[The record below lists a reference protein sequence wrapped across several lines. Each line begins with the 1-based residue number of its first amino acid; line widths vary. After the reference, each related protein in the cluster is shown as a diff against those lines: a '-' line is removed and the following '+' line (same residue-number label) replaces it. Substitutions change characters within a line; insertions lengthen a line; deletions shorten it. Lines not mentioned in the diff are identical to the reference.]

1 MRKSRERNTK
11 WKSTIKEFVWDTL
24 EIILLASWIGTFV
37 IGICKLFLDYFQES
51 DRLRD
56 RQVVRVPYCN
66 MA

>member
-1 MRKSRERNTK
+1 MTKFRERNTK

-56 RQVVRVPYCN
+56 R
-66 MA
+66 